1 MITEEIFMAPT
12 ALDLTPFNKLDLDF
26 PPVAVKFLF
35 SKPAGIDELEPGKTL
50 AFCEMLKEAQ
60 MSDRPFWI
68 GRQTPQVC
76 VGRSLLGMEDV
87 SPLAESGE
95 MGFKLGMFEAPRAN
109 YLVGRQLPK
118 FSIGVVNYV
127 AFSGIG
133 DLAFDP
139 DVLIIAAT
147 TRQSETV
154 MRAMTYSTG
163 QMYVSRTT
171 PIAGCA
177 WLYVYPYQSGEINY
191 VIPDMIHG
199 MRGREIFPPSTVLIS
214 IPFQWLGTIATNLTN
229 MPHQLRSHGGRKE
242 YLTEIDEV
250 MSHLAEKSGE

>member
-1 MITEEIFMAPT
+1 MAPT

-35 SKPAGIDELEPGKTL
+35 SKPAGIEELEPGKIL
-50 AFCEMLKEAQ
+50 AFCEMLREAQ
-60 MSDRPFWI
+60 TSDRPFWI
-68 GRQTPQVC
+68 GRETRQVC
-76 VGRSLLGMEDV
+76 VGKSLLGMEEV

-95 MGFKLGMFEAPRAN
+95 MGFKLGVFQAPRAN

-118 FSIGVVNYV
+118 FSKGVVNYV
-127 AFSGIG
+127 AFSRIP
-133 DLAFDP
+133 DLTFDP
-139 DVLIIAAT
+139 DILILATT

-163 QMYVSRTT
+163 QMYISRTT

-177 WLYVYPYQSGEINY
+177 WLYVYPFHSGEVNY
-191 VIPDMIHG
+191 LIPDMIHG

-214 IPFQWLGTIATNLTN
+214 IPFQWLNTFATNLMN
-229 MPHQLRSHGGRKE
+229 MPPQLRSHGGRKE
-242 YLTEIDEV
+242 YLAEIDEV
-250 MSHLAEKSGE
+250 MSHLVEKSSE